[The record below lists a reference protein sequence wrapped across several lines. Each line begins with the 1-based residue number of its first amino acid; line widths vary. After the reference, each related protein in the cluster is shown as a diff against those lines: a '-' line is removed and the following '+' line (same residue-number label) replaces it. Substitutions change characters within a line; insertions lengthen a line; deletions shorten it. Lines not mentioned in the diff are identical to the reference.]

1 MHFNKVLQLSD
12 YDELQTEVA
21 WLSTTMCTLR
31 AKGVFT
37 QLNHVHRR
45 WEYGLAK
52 ALVDQEGKALT
63 IADTGSGAS
72 MLGIGLCLDGHIV
85 WETDSGDYGD
95 PVDRLVH
102 QCMTLGVEIPY
113 VKQPVELMPD
123 VPSDFFDVTLS
134 ISLMEHV
141 GVDRE
146 KAGWSELVRITKP
159 GGVIFATMDFH
170 PDPTIDTPFRECQ
183 QTIYNEEHLY
193 GVLDWLDCDSIDEP
207 NWEYHGNLVNNYSF
221 CTLAVRK

>member
-1 MHFNKVLQLSD
+1 
-12 YDELQTEVA
+12 
-21 WLSTTMCTLR
+21 
-31 AKGVFT
+31 
-37 QLNHVHRR
+37 
-45 WEYGLAK
+45 
-52 ALVDQEGKALT
+52 
-63 IADTGSGAS
+63 
-72 MLGIGLCLDGHIV
+72 
-85 WETDSGDYGD
+85 
-95 PVDRLVH
+95 
-102 QCMTLGVEIPY
+102 
-113 VKQPVELMPD
+113 MPD